1 MKSTEIKIN
10 DTLSKNFLIKENKN
24 IKEYSL
30 NNNYFDPS
38 NQSPPNDF
46 IIKLRQRITNYNFS
60 VIKGNNPLIA

>member
-1 MKSTEIKIN
+1 MKSSEIKIN
-10 DTLSKNFLIKENKN
+10 DISKNFLIKEITN

-38 NQSPPNDF
+38 NHSPPNNF
-46 IIKLRQRITNYNFS
+46 IIKLQQRIINYNFS